1 MSIFPI
7 AGAAR
12 TPTDLKRQFS
22 TLCIVPST
30 IETVYNRSMRV
41 CVGVSGGIAAYKA
54 AELVRALQRNALE
67 IRVVMTAS
75 ACKFVQPLT
84 FAALTGHKVFTSL
97 WDDTDAGEGSS
108 ETSSEQNGIEH
119 IEEAQWADAL
129 VVAPATANILA
140 KFAHGIADDFLTT
153 MYLATQAPVLVAPA
167 MNVNMWNHPATQAN
181 IEMLRAR
188 GVRIVEPGTG
198 DLACGMV
205 GAGRMAEPE
214 TIADAVLG
222 VLSRRNDLAGETVL
236 ITAGGTREAVDP
248 VRFLGNRSS
257 GKMGYALAEA
267 AQSRGATVILIS
279 GPSALHPPARC
290 EVVNIV
296 TAGQMRD
303 AVLERMIEATLVIKA
318 AAVADFR
325 PIVVAGQKLK
335 RTGSMTLELA
345 PTEDIL
351 AEVGRRRRPGQ
362 LIVGFA
368 AETENAMANGRA
380 KLLSKGADAIVVNDV
395 SGSGVGIDADRNAA
409 TFLTLTTSIELPA
422 MHKRKLADRILDE
435 IVTLR
440 RPRSMVLEMDEHQS
454 DKSRQDTVREEA
466 APVLGRARQLIVE

>member
-1 MSIFPI
+1 
-7 AGAAR
+7 
-12 TPTDLKRQFS
+12 
-22 TLCIVPST
+22 
-30 IETVYNRSMRV
+30 
-41 CVGVSGGIAAYKA
+41 VGVSGGIAAYKA

-67 IRVVMTAS
+67 IHVVMTES
-75 ACKFVQPLT
+75 AGKFVQPLT
-84 FAALTGHKVFTSL
+84 FAALTGHKVITSL
-97 WDDTDAGEGSS
+97 WDNPDADDGSCEAS
-108 ETSSEQNGIEH
+108 TERNGIEH
-119 IEEAQWADAL
+119 IGEAQWADAL

-181 IEMLRAR
+181 LETLRER
-188 GVRIVEPGTG
+188 GVRVVEPGTG

-214 TIADAVLG
+214 AIADAVLG

-290 EVVNIV
+290 ELVKIV
-296 TAGQMRD
+296 TADQMRL
-303 AVLERMIEATLVIKA
+303 AVLERMTEATLVIKA
-318 AAVADFR
+318 AAVADYR
-325 PIVVAGQKLK
+325 PVVVSEEKLK

-351 AEVGRRRRPGQ
+351 AEVVRRRRPGQ

-368 AETENAMANGRA
+368 AETNNVMANGRA

-395 SGSGVGIDADRNAA
+395 SGNGVGIDADRNAA

-440 RPRSMVLEMDEHQS
+440 RPRSMVLEMDEHQT
-454 DKSRQDTVREEA
+454 DKSRQDLVREEA
-466 APVLGRARQLIVE
+466 APASNRTRQLIVE